1 MHIERILII
10 GYKKF
15 KELDIS
21 LRPDINIIV
30 GDNEAG
36 KSTILEAVDIC
47 LSGLISHRY
56 IRNEISQALFNRE
69 IIDSYLASMST
80 EKKAP
85 PPFITI
91 ELHLGGEGLAE
102 FQGDRNYKKEDS
114 CGLSVHIRL
123 DERNN
128 DLYGE
133 WVQLGDYSGLPIE
146 LYGVFWETF
155 ARDRDITIRHI
166 PLKSAYIDST
176 QNRPSNGNDIYIS
189 KMIKDLLDKDELI
202 EILRA
207 QRKANESFSG
217 DDAIIRINK
226 KIDEAAKVSRKT
238 VSIGVE
244 QITTNA
250 WDSGLYTY
258 IDGVPFVHAGK
269 GEQSIVKT
277 KVAIAHRKAEE
288 KNVLMI
294 EEPENHLSHA
304 KLNELLIDLSSMRGE
319 RQIIITTHSSFVANK
334 LGLDSLILLGDG
346 RVLPFGS
353 LDERDKDFFRKL
365 PGYDTLR
372 LLLCKKAFLVEG
384 DSDELIVQK
393 AYQVAN
399 GGRLPIQDGID
410 VISVG
415 MAFKRFLVIAKMIDL
430 EVRVVTDND
439 GHPEAVEAK
448 YREFSSPRIKICFD
462 GNVDSGDLKIGT
474 KPFNYN
480 TLEPKLVKENKKEL
494 VEKILGRTFGSEDD
508 LHVYMHSNKT
518 DCALAFFSTDLPF
531 CFPNYI
537 LEAIK

>member
-15 KELDIS
+15 RELDIP

-36 KSTILEAVDIC
+36 KSTILESIDIC

-69 IIDSYLASMST
+69 NIDNYLASLGTDQKTS
-80 EKKAP
+80 

-91 ELHLGGEGLAE
+91 ELHLGGEGLEE
-102 FQGDRNYKKEDS
+102 FQGDRNYNKEDS

-176 QNRPSNGNDIYIS
+176 QNRPSNGNDLYIS
-189 KMIKDLLDKDELI
+189 KMIKDMLEKDELI

-207 QRKANESFSG
+207 QRKANESFAE
-217 DDAIIRINK
+217 DEAIKKINK
-226 KIDEAAKVSRKT
+226 KIDEVAKVSRKT
-238 VSIGVE
+238 ISIGVE

-258 IDGVPFVHAGK
+258 IDGIPFVHAGK

-294 EEPENHLSHA
+294 EEPENHLSYA
-304 KLNELLIDLSSMRGE
+304 KLNELLLDLSSMRGE
-319 RQIIITTHSSFVANK
+319 RQIIISTHSSFVANK
-334 LGLDSLILLGDG
+334 LGLDSLILLGAE
-346 RVLPFGS
+346 RVLSFES
-353 LDERDKDFFRKL
+353 VNKEDKDFFRKL
-365 PGYDTLR
+365 AGYDTLR
-372 LLLCKKAFLVEG
+372 LLLCKKAILVEG

-393 AYQVAN
+393 AYQIAN
-399 GGRLPIQDGID
+399 GGKLPIQDGID
-410 VISVG
+410 IISVRT
-415 MAFKRFLVIAKMIDL
+415 AFKRFLGVASLIDL
-430 EVRVVTDND
+430 DVCIVTDND
-439 GHPEAVEAK
+439 GHPERLEQK
-448 YREFSSPRIKICFD
+448 YQDYLSPRIKICYD
-462 GNVDSGDLKIGT
+462 SIVDSGELLISGKS
-474 KPFNYN
+474 FNYN
-480 TLEPKLVKENKKEL
+480 SLEPKLVKENGRTVIES
-494 VEKILGRTFGSEDD
+494 ILGRTFENDD
-508 LHVYMHSNKT
+508 ELHIFMHANKT
-518 DCALAFFSTDLPF
+518 ECALAFFSTDKSF
-531 CFPNYI
+531 RFPNYI
-537 LEAIK
+537 LEAIR